1 MAVSTYHQQMAQQ
14 KRSAIMESA
23 TMLFAEHGYD
33 GASLAKI
40 AAGAGV
46 SKATL
51 FKQFPT
57 KAELFEAMVTEF
69 WTPQEPVQQ
78 SVAAPPGDVRGE
90 LVALGRRY
98 VALLSR
104 PGMAELFR
112 IVIAEAPRFPELAR
126 ANFELGKQPFWVS
139 VRDYLRAEDRNGTLD
154 VAHPDIAATQYL
166 GMIADNVFWPRL
178 LLVDWN
184 PSRRTMHHVVDEA
197 VATMIARYARRDR

>member
-1 MAVSTYHQQMAQQ
+1 MGVSTYHQEMAQQ
-14 KRSAIMESA
+14 KRSAIIESA
-23 TMLFAEHGYD
+23 TALFAELGYD
-33 GASLAKI
+33 GASLARI
-40 AAGAGV
+40 AAAAGV

-57 KAELFEAMVTEF
+57 KAQLFEAMVTEF
-69 WTPQEPVQQ
+69 WTPQESADLSTP
-78 SVAAPPGDVRGE
+78 APTDDVRKG
-90 LVALGRRY
+90 LVTLGRRY

-112 IVIAEAPRFPELAR
+112 LVIAEAPRFPELAR
-126 ANFELGKQPFWVS
+126 ANFELGKQPFWAS
-139 VRDYLRAEDRNGTLD
+139 VRDYLRAEDGNGTLD

-178 LLVDWN
+178 LLVGWN

-197 VATMIARYARRDR
+197 VETMLARYARRGG